1 MRIRSF
7 TKLFVVASLAMSAAV
22 AACGDDDNFVVRTR
36 DGGSDATTDAGEG
49 GLPNTLACG
58 LPIPTTYDSPNF
70 AVNAKEELDLKANV
84 DLLETTMK
92 SAEGAGTAVV
102 TAAQLKAIFMAGTPS
117 LYSIATAAAQA
128 KIDIYLTQFGDAV
141 GKTWSPADAEA
152 DGGVDGGADGGG
164 PTTGGKYENL
174 NIFSATGVDLREG
187 TLKLLLG
194 GALYNHALALAG
206 GPITEA
212 TIDRLVAIFGATTKF
227 AHRTDADA
235 GPDEKDEL
243 VAEYAARRDNPAS
256 TTPGSYRK
264 IRGAL
269 LVAKAAAAGGEKC
282 RTDLDAAL
290 AIYRLEWEKASL
302 ATVIYYLNAAA
313 NNALA
318 APVKGP
324 AALHGFGE
332 ALGFIQ
338 CFKGIPQD
346 RRKITDVQIDA
357 LFTLVGGEKPYQ
369 LITRTGERVVA
380 FNTAFQQIGA
390 IYGMTQT
397 DIEDAKKAY

>member
-1 MRIRSF
+1 MRHFS
-7 TKLFVVASLAMSAAV
+7 KLFFLGALAAGAAI

-36 DGGSDATTDAGEG
+36 NDGGGDATFDGPVEG
-49 GLPNTLACG
+49 GIPGTLSCG
-58 LPIPTTYDSPNF
+58 LPIPTTYDSPSY
-70 AVNAKEELDLKANV
+70 ALNAKEELDLAANV
-84 DLLETTMK
+84 ALLEDTMK

-102 TAAQLKAIFMAGTPS
+102 TAAQLKTIFNAGTPS

-128 KIDIYLTQFGDAV
+128 KIDVYLTQFGDAV
-141 GKTWSPADAEA
+141 GKTWSPADAESDA
-152 DGGVDGGADGGG
+152 EAG
-164 PTTGGKYENL
+164 PATGGKYENA

-187 TLKLLLG
+187 TMKLILG

-212 TIDRLVAIFGATTKF
+212 TVDRLLAIYGATPKF
-227 AHRTDADA
+227 AHRTDNDA
-235 GPDEKDEL
+235 GADEKDEL
-243 VAEYAARRDNPAS
+243 VAEYAARRDNLAS
-256 TTPGSYRK
+256 PTLGPYRK
-264 IRGAL
+264 IKNAL
-269 LVAKAAAAGGEKC
+269 LVMKAAAAGGDKC
-282 RTDLDAAL
+282 RADLDAAL
-290 AIYRLEWEKASL
+290 AIYRLEWEKASY
-302 ATVIYYLNAAA
+302 ATVIFYLNAAA
-313 NNALA
+313 TNALA

-324 AALHGFGE
+324 QALHGFGE

-338 CFKGIPQD
+338 SFKGIPQD

-357 LFTLVGGEKPYQ
+357 LFARVGGDKPYE

-380 FNTAFQQIGA
+380 FNTAFQEVGA

>member
-7 TKLFVVASLAMSAAV
+7 TKLFLVASLAMGAAM

-36 DGGSDATTDAGEG
+36 NDGGTDGSVEGGEG
-49 GLPNTLACG
+49 GTNMLSCG

-70 AVNAKEELDLKANV
+70 ALNAKEELDLKANV

-92 SAEGAGTAVV
+92 SAEGTGTAAV

-128 KIDIYLTQFGDAV
+128 KIDVYLTQFGDAV
-141 GKTWSPADAEA
+141 GKTWTPADAEA
-152 DGGVDGGADGGG
+152 DGGVDGGADGGVSV
-164 PTTGGKYENL
+164 GGKYENL

-187 TLKLLLG
+187 TLKIILG
-194 GALYNHALALAG
+194 GALYNHALALSG

-212 TIDRLVAIFGATTKF
+212 TVDRLLAVFGATTKF

-235 GPDEKDEL
+235 GADEKDEL
-243 VAEYAARRDNPAS
+243 IAEYASRRDNLAS
-256 TTPGSYRK
+256 TTLGPYRK

-269 LVAKAAAAGGEKC
+269 LVAKAAAAGGDKC
-282 RTDLDAAL
+282 RADLDAAL
-290 AIYRLEWEKASL
+290 AVYRLEWEKASL

-313 NNALA
+313 TNALA

-324 AALHGFGE
+324 QALHGFGE

-357 LFTLVGGEKPYQ
+357 LFTLVGGDTPYQ
-369 LITRTGERVVA
+369 LLTRTGERVVA

-390 IYGMTQT
+390 FYGMTQT